1 MRIALYISHPAQYLF
16 FRNPI
21 RLWKEHGHEIKIF
34 IRTKDVLAQLM
45 QYDNVTFENV
55 MPHGRKPNVF
65 DITKAFIYR
74 TSKLFFKILIFKPD
88 ILLGTDASVAHIAVV
103 LRRPCITTLED
114 DYNVIKRLALLTYP
128 FTKTILT
135 PECCNVG
142 RWKSKK
148 IGYNG
153 LMKLSYLHPSRFK
166 PDNNIIIKYAGERP
180 YCLIRLSRLTAY
192 HDMGIVGLS
201 QPLIKKEIE
210 ICQKQGR
217 KVFVSAEGELNPEFE
232 PYRLTINPSDIHHV
246 LAGADLLV
254 SDSQS
259 MSVEAAILGVP
270 SIRFSDFSGRISVLE
285 ELEHKYHLT
294 YGIPTSE
301 PERLLTL
308 TGKILS
314 IDNRKELYQ
323 ERKNQ
328 LIADKIDVAP
338 FITWFVENYPKS
350 KNLML
355 SNPDIQYSVGKDPG
369 HLTYQTKKVKDDLLS
384 KSSDFTFHKYIDLL
398 HVLKHQGF
406 EFRTFEEFCQGQNEG
421 KFVILRHDI
430 DARPYHAL
438 QCAEIEHQE
447 GIPASYYFRIVRN
460 SNRPE
465 IIQKIAD
472 LGHEIGY
479 HYEEMSLTKGD
490 TKKSIV
496 LFEKNLAYFRQFYP
510 IKTICMHGSPTS
522 SFSNIDLW
530 KHYNYRQS
538 GIIGEPY
545 FDIDFNKFMYLTDT
559 GRCWDGQSVSIRDK
573 VKGKIY
579 DRFHSTNDIIA
590 AAISGQLPNK
600 IMITTHP
607 QRWTDNQWKWVFEF
621 VSQGLKNQIK
631 RIVIH
636 YKKTK

>member
-21 RLWKEHGHEIKIF
+21 RLWKEHGHEIKVF

-45 QYDNVTFENV
+45 QQDNVAFENV
-55 MPHGRKPNVF
+55 MPQGRKPNVF

-74 TSKLFFKILIFKPD
+74 TTRLFFKILIFKPD
-88 ILLGTDASVAHIAVV
+88 ILLGTDASVAHIAFV
-103 LRRPCITTLED
+103 LRKPCITTLED

-128 FTKTILT
+128 FTQTILT

-142 RWKSKK
+142 RWKHKK

-153 LMKLSYLHPSRFK
+153 FMKLSYLHPNRFT
-166 PDNNIIIKYAGERP
+166 PDNNIVIKYTGEQP

-192 HDMGIVGLS
+192 HDMGIAGLP
-201 QPLIKKEIE
+201 QLLIKKEIE
-210 ICQKQGR
+210 ICKKQGR
-217 KVFVSAEGELNPEFE
+217 NVFISAEGELSPEFE
-232 PYRLTINPSDIHHV
+232 PYRLTINPSEMHHV

-259 MSVEAAILGVP
+259 MSVEASILGVP

-285 ELEHKYHLT
+285 ELEHNYHLT
-294 YGIPTSE
+294 YGIPTAD

-314 IDNRKELYQ
+314 VGNRKELYQ
-323 ERKNQ
+323 ERKDQ
-328 LIADKIDVAP
+328 LLADKIDVAP
-338 FITWFVENYPKS
+338 FITWFVENYPQS

-355 SNPDIQYSVGKDPG
+355 SNPDIQYSIENKGNNISI
-369 HLTYQTKKVKDDLLS
+369 QTKRPSRDLQFR
-384 KSSDFTFHKYIDLL
+384 SSDFTFHKYKELL
-398 HVLKHQGF
+398 HVLKHQGYI
-406 EFRTFEEFCQGQNEG
+406 FRSFEEFCQGQNQG

-430 DARPYHAL
+430 DARPFHAL
-438 QCAEIEHQE
+438 QCAEIEHHE
-447 GIPASYYFRIVRN
+447 GIKASYYFRIVRQ

-465 IIQKIAD
+465 IIQKIAN

-490 TKKSIV
+490 TKKSIR

-510 IKTICMHGSPTS
+510 VKTICMHGSPIS

-530 KHYNYRQS
+530 KDYDYRKS

-545 FDIDFNKFMYLTDT
+545 FDIDFNQFMYLTDT
-559 GRCWDGQSVSIRDK
+559 GRCWDGQSVSVRDK
-573 VKGKIY
+573 VNGKIY
-579 DRFHSTNDIIA
+579 DRFRFTNDIIDA
-590 AAISGQLPNK
+590 ALSGQLPNK

-607 QRWTDNQWKWVFEF
+607 QRWTDNEWKWIFEF
-621 VSQGLKNQIK
+621 VSQRLKNQIK
-631 RIVIH
+631 RIVVQ
-636 YKKTK
+636 YKKTQ

>member
-1 MRIALYISHPAQYLF
+1 MKIALYISHPAQYLF

-21 RLWKEHGHEIKIF
+21 RIWKEHGHEIKIF

-45 QYDNVTFENV
+45 QYDNVAFENV

-74 TSKLFFKILIFKPD
+74 TSRLFFKILTFKPD
-88 ILLGTDASVAHIAVV
+88 ILLGTDASVAHIAFV
-103 LRRPCITTLED
+103 LRKPCITTLED

-142 RWKSKK
+142 RWKHKK

-153 LMKLSYLHPSRFK
+153 FMKLSYLHPDRFR
-166 PDNNIIIKYAGERP
+166 PDNNVIIKYAGNQP

-201 QPLIKKEIE
+201 QPLIQKEIE

-217 KVFVSAEGELNPEFE
+217 KVFISVEGELNPEFE
-232 PYRLTINPSDIHHV
+232 PYRLTIHPSDMHHV
-246 LAGADLLV
+246 LAGTDLLV

-285 ELEHKYHLT
+285 ELEHNYHLT
-294 YGIPTSE
+294 YGISTSD
-301 PERLLTL
+301 PERLFTL

-314 IDNRKELYQ
+314 ADNIKELYL
-323 ERKNQ
+323 ERKSR
-328 LIADKIDVAP
+328 LLADKINVAP
-338 FITWFVENYPKS
+338 FIVWFVENYPKS
-350 KNLML
+350 KKLML
-355 SNPDIQYSVGKDPG
+355 SDPDIQYLAENKNSSSPPQTNR
-369 HLTYQTKKVKDDLLS
+369 LTGDLLS
-384 KSSDFTFHKYIDLL
+384 KSSDFTFHKYKDLL
-398 HVLKHQGF
+398 HVLKRQGYV
-406 EFRTFEEFCQGQNEG
+406 FRTFEEFCQEQNQG

-447 GIPASYYFRIVRN
+447 GIQASYYFRIVQP
-460 SNRPE
+460 SNRPK
-465 IIQKIAD
+465 IIRKIAA

-490 TKKSIV
+490 TNKSIR
-496 LFEKNLAYFRQFYP
+496 LFERNLAYFRQFYP
-510 IKTICMHGSPTS
+510 VKTICMHGSPTS

-530 KHYNYRQS
+530 QHYDYRQS

-559 GRCWDGQSVSIRDK
+559 GRCWDGQSVSVRDK
-573 VKGKIY
+573 VKGKIH
-579 DRFHSTNDIIA
+579 DRFHSTNDMIEA
-590 AAISGQLPNK
+590 ALNGQLPDN

-607 QRWTDNQWKWVFEF
+607 QRWTDNQWKWIFEF

-631 RIVIH
+631 RIVVY
-636 YKKTK
+636 YKKTQ